1 MAGNV
6 SIKFIYRMLEN
17 QRALTTVVVD
27 IGVIRVVFDRL
38 LEALE
43 GHFGIAL
50 FHVDASD
57 LDQALRK

>member
-27 IGVIRVVFDRL
+27 IGIIRVVLDRL
-38 LEALE
+38 LEAFERL
-43 GHFGIAL
+43 FRIAL